1 MIRPIS
7 QFAEHML
14 DLTAKRQ
21 QALSANVANADTPGY
36 RATDFSFQEEL
47 SAVQLEA
54 THESHIKLADDSGV
68 RHYEV
73 HSKVKENG
81 NDVDLERE
89 LTELSKNAMKYM
101 TLIQFLNQKIRT
113 LRSSINEGGRT

>member
-1 MIRPIS
+1 MMRPIS
-7 QFAEHML
+7 PFAEHML

-36 RATDFSFQEEL
+36 RATDYSFQEEL

-54 THESHIKLADDSGV
+54 TDESHIKLADDSGV
-68 RHYEV
+68 RSYEV
-73 HSKVKENG
+73 NSKMKENG
-81 NDVDLERE
+81 NDVDMERE
-89 LTELSKNAMKYM
+89 LTELSKNGMKYI